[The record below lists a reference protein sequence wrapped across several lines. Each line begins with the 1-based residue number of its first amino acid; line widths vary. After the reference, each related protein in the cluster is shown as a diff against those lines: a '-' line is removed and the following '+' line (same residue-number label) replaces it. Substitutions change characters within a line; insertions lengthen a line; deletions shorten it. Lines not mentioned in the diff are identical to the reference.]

1 MEKNWTLN
9 RFSAIDIHYVNK
21 HKIPGSLRANEKACF
36 LSHRQLIKN
45 NITSKDPILF
55 LEDDAIIGQQTC
67 TILNQILQHHGDFEW
82 DIIYTDVCIHQPDT
96 MIDMI
101 NLRKDLKLQ
110 QKTQLLNLN
119 NFSFAGAT
127 SYIINP
133 LSLIKVDRLLSQE
146 ESLDVPYDIYL
157 RTLVEKDILKGYVV
171 FPFITTLSN
180 DSEESQIQLTK
191 TANTD
196 TIWNTF
202 RRMIWLERD
211 LNDFNQI
218 TKKIQSDLCDTESV
232 LFSRLIAALISDK
245 FVNK

>member
-1 MEKNWTLN
+1 MLLN
-9 RFSAIDIHYVNK
+9 KKAIGVFALLLITWSSLGYCAPSAIAITFLTAQQDIPH
-21 HKIPGSLRANEKACF
+21 I
-36 LSHRQLIKN
+36 
-45 NITSKDPILF
+45 
-55 LEDDAIIGQQTC
+55 
-67 TILNQILQHHGDFEW
+67 
-82 DIIYTDVCIHQPDT
+82 
-96 MIDMI
+96 
-101 NLRKDLKLQ
+101 LKLQ